1 MEPLTIQMTDEQV
14 KRKQEQ
20 QRAKAPPP
28 GTSRILSR
36 ANRDNKKNQNKPQ
49 AVLHQPKLPQDNST
63 PPKPILT
70 QVNNVEQ
77 TINKSNLPSN
87 QNQSQ
92 TTSNEVKTESK
103 SNAKVTA
110 IENHQSD
117 IDEWQNLVEEL
128 NPGIYYLVKKKLFVN
143 YFKIIIL
150 FKKLILNY
158 VKNICKTNFS
168 LIN

>member
-36 ANRDNKKNQNKPQ
+36 ANRENKKNQNKPQ

-70 QVNNVEQ
+70 QVNNVES

-87 QNQSQ
+87 QSQ
-92 TTSNEVKTESK
+92 TTYNEVKTESK

-117 IDEWQNLVEEL
+117 IDEWQSLVEEL
-128 NPGIYYLVKKKLFVN
+128 NPGMNLVNKKLF
-143 YFKIIIL
+143 
-150 FKKLILNY
+150 
-158 VKNICKTNFS
+158 
-168 LIN
+168 IN

>member
-36 ANRDNKKNQNKPQ
+36 ANRENKKNQNKPQ

-70 QVNNVEQ
+70 QVNNVES
-77 TINKSNLPSN
+77 TINKSNLPS
-87 QNQSQ
+87 NQSQ

-117 IDEWQNLVEEL
+117 IDEWQSLVEEL
-128 NPGIYYLVKKKLFVN
+128 NPGMNLVNKKLF
-143 YFKIIIL
+143 
-150 FKKLILNY
+150 
-158 VKNICKTNFS
+158 
-168 LIN
+168 IN

>member
-36 ANRDNKKNQNKPQ
+36 ANRENKKNQNKPQ

-77 TINKSNLPSN
+77 TINKSNLPY
-87 QNQSQ
+87 QSQ

-128 NPGIYYLVKKKLFVN
+128 NPGIYLVNKKLFIN
-143 YFKIIIL
+143 YFKIII
-150 FKKLILNY
+150 
-158 VKNICKTNFS
+158 
-168 LIN
+168 

>member
-36 ANRDNKKNQNKPQ
+36 ANRENKKNQNKPQ

-70 QVNNVEQ
+70 QVNNVES
-77 TINKSNLPSN
+77 TINKSNLPS
-87 QNQSQ
+87 NQSQ

-117 IDEWQNLVEEL
+117 IDEWQSLVEEL
-128 NPGIYYLVKKKLFVN
+128 NPGINLVNKKLF
-143 YFKIIIL
+143 
-150 FKKLILNY
+150 
-158 VKNICKTNFS
+158 
-168 LIN
+168 IN

>member
-1 MEPLTIQMTDEQV
+1 MFIFNYDVVKLAKILVPDLSSSVMEPLTIQMTDEQV

-36 ANRDNKKNQNKPQ
+36 ANRENKKNQNKPQ
-49 AVLHQPKLPQDNST
+49 PVLHQPKLPQDNST

-70 QVNNVEQ
+70 QVNNVES
-77 TINKSNLPSN
+77 TINKSNLPS
-87 QNQSQ
+87 NQSQ

-103 SNAKVTA
+103 SNAKVTV

-117 IDEWQNLVEEL
+117 IDEWQSLVEEL
-128 NPGIYYLVKKKLFVN
+128 NPGIYLVNKKVF
-143 YFKIIIL
+143 
-150 FKKLILNY
+150 
-158 VKNICKTNFS
+158 
-168 LIN
+168 IN